1 MSDDPSLQAAI
12 SRELPG
18 PAFLRHYPGH
28 DLVTWQPQGVL
39 DDALL
44 NQIAAWLV
52 AVEKEMIS
60 GRRFVDLSQL
70 SSVAIRTR
78 HLFEFAQKR
87 AQEFTGTMPVRSAL
101 FSDDWVGFGIAQLY
115 ESLMKNTRIEVRAF
129 QKRDEAAK
137 WLDLPAEILSL
148 KDVPMSYKPSGTST
162 ARAKR

>member
-1 MSDDPSLQAAI
+1 MSDDPNLGAAI

-18 PAFLRHYPGH
+18 PAFLRHYPGY

-60 GRRFVDLSQL
+60 RRRFVDLSQL
-70 SSVAIRTR
+70 SSLAIRTR
-78 HLFEFAQKR
+78 HLFEFARKR
-87 AQEFTGTMPVRSAL
+87 AEDFTGTMSVRSAL

-148 KDVPMSYKPSGTST
+148 KDAPMPYKSS
-162 ARAKR
+162 AASK